1 MSEKTYTLLS
11 WKGEQQGMHS
21 ASEIKRMWESEEISG
36 LYQVVTDSGN
46 LSVQDFISFEQE
58 QSERERQQELAQ
70 AQSQAE
76 AERLSLE
83 MQRIEAETAQRLE
96 VERMK
101 IEQEQAEQVR
111 LEEQMSGKIY
121 YIYMDGQKKGPYSK
135 ENLQVMHRGGKIDE
149 TTRVWTKDLGEWVDL
164 KGFQE
169 IVGGTATPQYPGP
182 GSKQYPP
189 QYGSPQPQARPVR
202 QMNVQHRSNVAQ
214 IAPPVAPT
222 PVALITW
229 GWLLFLPA
237 PLLIGFIFGAIAGAA
252 GISMSTIYDIGML
265 IGAVCQI
272 ACLIISI
279 VLICKPSTTGK
290 VNGIIILVLLVLA
303 IFISVLSKI

>member
-1 MSEKTYTLLS
+1 
-11 WKGEQQGMHS
+11 MHS
-21 ASEIKRMWESEEISG
+21 ASEIKRMWEADEISG
-36 LYQVVTDSGN
+36 LFQVTTDSGN
-46 LSVQDFISFEQE
+46 LSVQEFISHEE
-58 QSERERQQELAQ
+58 RESERERQQQQELAQ
-70 AQSQAE
+70 AQAE

-83 MQRIEAETAQRLE
+83 RQRIEAETTQRLE
-96 VERMK
+96 LERMK
-101 IEQEQAEQVR
+101 VDQEQAEQAR
-111 LEEQMSGKIY
+111 LAEEVSGKIY
-121 YIYMDGQKKGPYSK
+121 YVYMDGQKKGPYSK
-135 ENLQVMHRGGKIDE
+135 ENLQVMYQGGKVDGS
-149 TTRVWTKDLGEWVDL
+149 TQVWTKDLGEWVDL
-164 KGFQE
+164 KGFKE
-169 IVGGTATPQYPGP
+169 IVGGTATTPQYPGP
-182 GSKQYPP
+182 GSGQYPP
-189 QYGSPQPQARPVR
+189 QYGPPQAQGRPVR

-252 GISMSTIYDIGML
+252 GMSMSTIYGIGML

-279 VLICKPSTTGK
+279 VLICTPSTTGK

-303 IFISVLSKI
+303 IIISVLS